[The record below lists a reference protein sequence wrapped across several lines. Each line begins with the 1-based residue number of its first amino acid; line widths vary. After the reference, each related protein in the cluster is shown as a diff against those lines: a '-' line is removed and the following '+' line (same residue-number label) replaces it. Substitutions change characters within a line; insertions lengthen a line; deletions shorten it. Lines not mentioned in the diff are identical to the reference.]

1 MPANKIRLR
10 EGLRIEA
17 KLAAGG
23 LPESIWESCSAFANT
38 RGGLILLGVAEA
50 RDRSLSV
57 SGLSHPI
64 ALIKQ
69 FVTMARSGSPGS
81 RLLRGWKISL
91 RTSGSG
97 WFVTIYVARA
107 GLRLRPV
114 SIGPGKAYVFYFRRG
129 DGDYRLSPRSVQY
142 IRLKCSARHRALR
155 ARFWQ

>member
-1 MPANKIRLR
+1 MPENKIKLR

-57 SGLSHPI
+57 SGLGNPLV
-64 ALIKQ
+64 LISQ
-69 FVTMARSGSPGS
+69 FVKMARSSSGGG

-91 RTSGSG
+91 RPSGSG

-114 SIGPGKAYVFYFRRG
+114 SIGPGKAYVYYFRQG
-129 DGDYRLSPRSVQY
+129 DGDYRLSPRRVQY
-142 IRLKCSARHRALR
+142 IKLRCSARRRAID
-155 ARFWQ
+155 ARFW